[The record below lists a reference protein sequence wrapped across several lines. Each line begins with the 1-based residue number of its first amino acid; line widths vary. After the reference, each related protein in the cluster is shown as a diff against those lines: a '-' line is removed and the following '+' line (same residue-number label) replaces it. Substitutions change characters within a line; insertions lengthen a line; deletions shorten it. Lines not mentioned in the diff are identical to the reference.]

1 MDALCDSCHKAFA
14 VRPQTRAD
22 QQGEIETTL
31 FACAHC
37 GREYTVCRTDS
48 DTRKLQSQ
56 VERQRQR
63 NGERQRQGELTKR
76 HIGHM
81 RRKANQL
88 RAGLDALNRA
98 E

>member
-1 MDALCDSCHKAFA
+1 MMEALCDECGRVFA
-14 VRPQTRAD
+14 VAPQARWD
-22 QQGEIETTL
+22 REIETT
-31 FACAHC
+31 FFTCAHC
-37 GREYTVCRTDS
+37 GREYVVCRTDPGI
-48 DTRKLQSQ
+48 RALQTQ
-56 VERQRQR
+56 AERQRQR
-63 NGERQRQGELTKR
+63 NRERQRQGELTKR

>member
-1 MDALCDSCHKAFA
+1 MEARCDECGKVFA
-14 VRPQTRAD
+14 VVPAIHKD
-22 QQGEIETTL
+22 GDIETTL
-31 FACAHC
+31 FACAYC
-37 GREYTVCRTDS
+37 DREYAVCRTD
-48 DTRKLQSQ
+48 RAIRALQTQ
-56 VERQRQR
+56 AERQRGR

-81 RRKANQL
+81 GRKVNQL

>member
-1 MDALCDSCHKAFA
+1 MMEALCDSCGKVFTVVPAI
-14 VRPQTRAD
+14 RKD
-22 QQGEIETTL
+22 GEIETT
-31 FACAHC
+31 FFTCAHC
-37 GREYTVCRTDS
+37 GREYVVCRTDPGI
-48 DTRKLQSQ
+48 RALQTQ
-56 VERQRQR
+56 AERQRQR
-63 NGERQRQGELTKR
+63 NRERQRQGELTKR

>member
-37 GREYTVCRTDS
+37 GHEYVVCRTDPGI
-48 DTRKLQSQ
+48 RALQAQ
-56 VERQRQR
+56 AERQRRR
-63 NGERQRQGELTKR
+63 NGERQKSGELSKR

-88 RAGLDALNRA
+88 RAGLNALNWA

>member
-1 MDALCDSCHKAFA
+1 MDARCDECGKVFA
-14 VRPQTRAD
+14 AAPQTRRE
-22 QQGEIETTL
+22 GEIETT
-31 FACAHC
+31 FFTCAHC
-37 GREYTVCRTDS
+37 GHEYLVCRTDPGI
-48 DTRKLQSQ
+48 RVLQTQ
-56 VERQRQR
+56 AERQRQR
-63 NGERQRQGELTKR
+63 NRERQRQGELTKR